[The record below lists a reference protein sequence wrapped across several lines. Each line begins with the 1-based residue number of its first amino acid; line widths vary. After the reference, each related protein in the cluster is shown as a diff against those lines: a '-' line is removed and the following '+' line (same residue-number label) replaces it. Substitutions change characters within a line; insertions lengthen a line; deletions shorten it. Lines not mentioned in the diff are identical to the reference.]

1 MDQIQHEKD
10 EMISGLTSRLSDL
23 EGEVGEVGSLS
34 DGYKVVQEE
43 LQVGILLFPTLF
55 DSAKEW
61 VLGCVTLASSFSSGG
76 KGDFIQPLFS

>member
-1 MDQIQHEKD
+1 
-10 EMISGLTSRLSDL
+10 MISGLTSRLSDL
-23 EGEVGEVGSLS
+23 EGEVGEGGSLS

-55 DSAKEW
+55 DSAKECARCARLRDPS
-61 VLGCVTLASSFSSGG
+61 VILPSGG

>member
-1 MDQIQHEKD
+1 
-10 EMISGLTSRLSDL
+10 MISGLTSRLSDL

-61 VLGCVTLASSFSSGG
+61 VLGCVTLASSFPLVAKVNSCNHFLAEVLFLQN
-76 KGDFIQPLFS
+76 FIE